1 MCVEWKTI
9 TMEALYENTEKG
21 ANFVEEQLPEE
32 CTPKVFRQLAVAFDE
47 IYSNIVKYSKATKVE
62 LRMGILND
70 MIYLTFIDDGIPYNP
85 LESEEPKLDVPKEER
100 KIGGLGLLVVKR
112 TMDYADYQYKKKRNR
127 FTIGKKLI

>member
-1 MCVEWKTI
+1 
-9 TMEALYENTEKG
+9 
-21 ANFVEEQLPEE
+21 
-32 CTPKVFRQLAVAFDE
+32 
-47 IYSNIVKYSKATKVE
+47 
-62 LRMGILND
+62 

-85 LESEEPKLDVPKEER
+85 LESEEPKLDVPKGER